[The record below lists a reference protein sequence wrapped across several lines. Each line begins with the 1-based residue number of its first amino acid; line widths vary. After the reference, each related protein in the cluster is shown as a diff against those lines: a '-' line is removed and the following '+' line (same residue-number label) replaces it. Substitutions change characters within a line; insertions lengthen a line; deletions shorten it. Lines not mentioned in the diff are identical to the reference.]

1 MPGVK
6 LIARSAQLSSRQD
19 RGRSLLSETHHNGAE
34 TFSGPETHLG
44 FFVVVVVLFFVL
56 NPGVSKRRV
65 LVSHGPG
72 SASPPSGDTDRR
84 AHESISPGFWAFLI
98 GEKSFGTGTTS
109 MRDFKGSICEIKHF
123 PL

>member
-1 MPGVK
+1 MSVGIKSSTFGYLRHRDETAFK
-6 LIARSAQLSSRQD
+6 LGECAPI
-19 RGRSLLSETHHNGAE
+19 
-34 TFSGPETHLG
+34 
-44 FFVVVVVLFFVL
+44 FVVVVVLFFVL